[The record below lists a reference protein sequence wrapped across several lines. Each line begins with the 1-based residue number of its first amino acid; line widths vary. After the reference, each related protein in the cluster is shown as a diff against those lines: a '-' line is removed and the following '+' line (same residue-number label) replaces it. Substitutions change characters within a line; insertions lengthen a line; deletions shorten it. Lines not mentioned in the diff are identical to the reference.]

1 MSKSKD
7 KSDQKPAK
15 YTPTIQN
22 KKARFNYNLLEKL
35 EAGIVLVGTEVKS
48 LRNGKASLEEAY
60 CRLRGDELYLIGCN
74 IALYEHGNL
83 ANHEP
88 LRPRKL
94 LVHRRELKK
103 IESKLTQKGLTM
115 VPLRIYFSHGLA
127 KVEIALAQGKKFG
140 DKRSKLKERQMD
152 RDVKRVMKRRWK

>member
-1 MSKSKD
+1 MSKKKE
-7 KSDQKPAK
+7 KSDQQPAK
-15 YTPTIQN
+15 YTPTIHN
-22 KKARFNYNLLEKL
+22 KKARFDYHLIEKL
-35 EAGIVLVGTEVKS
+35 EAGIVLAGTEVKS

-74 IALYEHGNL
+74 IALYEHGNI

-152 RDVKRVMKRRWK
+152 RDVKRALKRSWK